1 VLTDLGCPD
10 CRGVL
15 AVSEIG
21 KGGLFFFEC
30 RVGHAFS
37 GESLIVAK
45 EDRAEE
51 YLWSAIETFEELSLL
66 HEELGRRLRAGGAA
80 STARSF
86 RDRAKR
92 AGRQATVLREVLR
105 ADRPV
110 DQGEPRR

>member
-15 AVSEIG
+15 AVSELG
-21 KGGLFFFEC
+21 HGGLFFFEC
-30 RVGHAFS
+30 RIGHAFS
-37 GESLIVAK
+37 GESLVVAK

-66 HEELGRRLRAGGAA
+66 HAEMEQRLRAGGAA
-80 STARSF
+80 RSARAF
-86 RDRAKR
+86 RDRAR
-92 AGRQATVLREVLR
+92 QAARQATVLRELLS

-110 DQGEPRR
+110 QHSVPEP